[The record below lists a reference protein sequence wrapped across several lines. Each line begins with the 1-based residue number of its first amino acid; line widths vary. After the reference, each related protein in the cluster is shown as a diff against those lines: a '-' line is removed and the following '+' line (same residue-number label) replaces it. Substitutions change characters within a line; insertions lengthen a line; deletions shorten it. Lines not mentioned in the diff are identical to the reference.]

1 MTYMNTHF
9 SDLVVVLHVN
19 QLMALGVNK
28 LGALGILVEPGFA
41 EGGFEY
47 RHL

>member
-1 MTYMNTHF
+1 
-9 SDLVVVLHVN
+9 LVVALHIN
-19 QLMALGVNK
+19 QLMALGVKK

-41 EGGFEY
+41 EDGLEY

>member
-1 MTYMNTHF
+1 
-9 SDLVVVLHVN
+9 LVVALHIN

-28 LGALGILVEPGFA
+28 LGAVGILVELGFA
-41 EGGFEY
+41 EGGLED